1 MEFQENINDL
11 KSVSFDLLYS
21 QVSSLIASYNELKV
35 SGKID
40 DAFEKRLLLLQGTIS
55 NMKNLIQSVEDFND
69 LDENVIEKNNS
80 FDVKEVVAD
89 NKSSEEA
96 TTNTSGIVFSAPLIS
111 STPTSSGSII
121 NDSSNTSVQNVSS
134 VTNEDSIKPVIE
146 NTSVPSSGSIINDSG
161 NTSVQN
167 VSSVTNE
174 DSIKPVIENTSV
186 PSSGSIIND
195 SSNTSTQSDIGS
207 LIFSAPANTDVTP
220 ISPDG
225 VTINNNSVAVEEAPI
240 PVSSN
245 DMVVG
250 NSTVAEEAIP
260 TNFSSENA
268 ISVSVPPEGTVPVSV
283 SSEDTA
289 SVGSSEQVIAP
300 VNPADVNVRAIASLE
315 KFRRISDSP
324 VKAII
329 VNDSQFNK
337 LVSSLGL
344 QTEQLDF
351 GASSSDENMS
361 VEAMIEKAND
371 LYSQGNK
378 QAAEEIYNK
387 INSMTLVKKAA

>member
-80 FDVKEVVAD
+80 FDVKE
-89 NKSSEEA
+89 NKSSKET
-96 TTNTSGIVFSAPLIS
+96 TTNASGIVFSAPLIS

-121 NDSSNTSVQNVSS
+121 NDSSNTFVQNVSS

-146 NTSVPSSGSIINDSG
+146 NTSVPSSGSIIND
-161 NTSVQN
+161 N
-167 VSSVTNE
+167 
-174 DSIKPVIENTSV
+174 
-186 PSSGSIIND
+186 
-195 SSNTSTQSDIGS
+195 SNTSTQSDIGS
-207 LIFSAPANTDVTP
+207 LIFSAPANTEVTP
-220 ISPDG
+220 KSPDG
-225 VTINNNSVAVEEAPI
+225 VTINNNSVAVEEA
-240 PVSSN
+240 
-245 DMVVG
+245 
-250 NSTVAEEAIP
+250 IP
-260 TNFSSENA
+260 TNVSSENA
-268 ISVSVPPEGTVPVSV
+268 IPVSVPPEGTVPVSV

-300 VNPADVNVRAIASLE
+300 SNPADVNVRAIASLE

-337 LVSSLGL
+337 LVSSLSL

-351 GASSSDENMS
+351 GASSSDDNMS

-371 LYSQGNK
+371 LYSHGNK

>member
-80 FDVKEVVAD
+80 FDVKE
-89 NKSSEEA
+89 NKSSKET
-96 TTNTSGIVFSAPLIS
+96 TTNASGIVFSAPLIS

-121 NDSSNTSVQNVSS
+121 NDSSNTF
-134 VTNEDSIKPVIE
+134 
-146 NTSVPSSGSIINDSG
+146 
-161 NTSVQN
+161 VQN

-207 LIFSAPANTDVTP
+207 LIFGAPANTEVTP

-225 VTINNNSVAVEEAPI
+225 VTINNNSVAVE
-240 PVSSN
+240 
-245 DMVVG
+245 G
-250 NSTVAEEAIP
+250 AIP
-260 TNFSSENA
+260 TNVSSKNA
-268 ISVSVPPEGTVPVSV
+268 IPVSVPPEGTVPVSV

-300 VNPADVNVRAIASLE
+300 GNPADVNVRAIASLE

-351 GASSSDENMS
+351 GASSSDDNMS

-371 LYSQGNK
+371 LYSHGNK

>member
-80 FDVKEVVAD
+80 FDVKE
-89 NKSSEEA
+89 NKSSKET
-96 TTNTSGIVFSAPLIS
+96 TTNASGIVFSAPLIS

-121 NDSSNTSVQNVSS
+121 NDSSNTFVQNVSS

-146 NTSVPSSGSIINDSG
+146 NTSVPSSGSIINDNS
-161 NTSVQN
+161 NTFVQN

-195 SSNTSTQSDIGS
+195 NSNTSTQSDIGS
-207 LIFSAPANTDVTP
+207 LIFSAPANTEVTP

-225 VTINNNSVAVEEAPI
+225 VTINNNSVAVEEA
-240 PVSSN
+240 
-245 DMVVG
+245 
-250 NSTVAEEAIP
+250 IP
-260 TNFSSENA
+260 TNVSSKNA
-268 ISVSVPPEGTVPVSV
+268 IPVSVPPEGTVPVSV

-300 VNPADVNVRAIASLE
+300 GNPADVNVRAIASLE

-337 LVSSLGL
+337 LVSSLSL

-351 GASSSDENMS
+351 GASSSDDNMS

-371 LYSQGNK
+371 LYSHGNK

>member
-96 TTNTSGIVFSAPLIS
+96 TTNASGIVFSAPLIS

-121 NDSSNTSVQNVSS
+121 NDSSNISVQNVSS
-134 VTNEDSIKPVIE
+134 VTNENSA
-146 NTSVPSSGSIINDSG
+146 
-161 NTSVQN
+161 
-167 VSSVTNE
+167 
-174 DSIKPVIENTSV
+174 KPVIENTSV

-207 LIFSAPANTDVTP
+207 LIFSAPANTEITP
-220 ISPDG
+220 ISPDD

-240 PVSSN
+240 PISSN
-245 DMVVG
+245 DRVVA
-250 NSTVAEEAIP
+250 NSTVVKEEAIP
-260 TNFSSENA
+260 TNVSSENV
-268 ISVSVPPEGTVPVSV
+268 IPVSVPPEGTVPVSI

-289 SVGSSEQVIAP
+289 SVGGSEQVIAP
-300 VNPADVNVRAIASLE
+300 GNPADVNVRAIASLE

-351 GASSSDENMS
+351 GASSSDDNMS

>member
-80 FDVKEVVAD
+80 FDVKE
-89 NKSSEEA
+89 NKSSKET
-96 TTNTSGIVFSAPLIS
+96 TTNASGIVFSAPLIS

-121 NDSSNTSVQNVSS
+121 NDSSNTFVQNVSS
-134 VTNEDSIKPVIE
+134 VTNED
-146 NTSVPSSGSIINDSG
+146 NA
-161 NTSVQN
+161 
-167 VSSVTNE
+167 
-174 DSIKPVIENTSV
+174 KPVIENTSV

-207 LIFSAPANTDVTP
+207 LIFSAPANTEVTP

-225 VTINNNSVAVEEAPI
+225 VTINNNSVAVEEA
-240 PVSSN
+240 
-245 DMVVG
+245 
-250 NSTVAEEAIP
+250 IP
-260 TNFSSENA
+260 TNVSSKNA
-268 ISVSVPPEGTVPVSV
+268 IPVSVPPEGTVPVSV

-289 SVGSSEQVIAP
+289 SVGNSEQVIAP
-300 VNPADVNVRAIASLE
+300 GNPADVNVRAIASLE

-351 GASSSDENMS
+351 GASSSDDNMS

-371 LYSQGNK
+371 LYSHGNK

>member
-96 TTNTSGIVFSAPLIS
+96 TTNASGIVFSAPLIS

-146 NTSVPSSGSIINDSG
+146 NTSVPSSGSIINDS
-161 NTSVQN
+161 
-167 VSSVTNE
+167 
-174 DSIKPVIENTSV
+174 
-186 PSSGSIIND
+186 
-195 SSNTSTQSDIGS
+195 SNTSTQSDIGS
-207 LIFSAPANTDVTP
+207 LIFSAPANTEVTP

-240 PVSSN
+240 PISSN
-245 DMVVG
+245 DRVVG
-250 NSTVAEEAIP
+250 NSTVVEEAIP
-260 TNFSSENA
+260 TNVSSENA
-268 ISVSVPPEGTVPVSV
+268 IPVSVSPEGTVPVSV

-351 GASSSDENMS
+351 GASSSDDNMS

>member
-40 DAFEKRLLLLQGTIS
+40 DTFEKRLLLLQGTIS

-80 FDVKEVVAD
+80 FDVKE
-89 NKSSEEA
+89 NKSSKET
-96 TTNTSGIVFSAPLIS
+96 TTNASGIVFSAPLIS
-111 STPTSSGSII
+111 SIPT
-121 NDSSNTSVQNVSS
+121 
-134 VTNEDSIKPVIE
+134 
-146 NTSVPSSGSIINDSG
+146 
-161 NTSVQN
+161 
-167 VSSVTNE
+167 
-174 DSIKPVIENTSV
+174 
-186 PSSGSIIND
+186 SSGSIIND

-207 LIFSAPANTDVTP
+207 LIFSAPANTEVTP

-225 VTINNNSVAVEEAPI
+225 VTINNNSVAVEEAI
-240 PVSSN
+240 STNVSSKN
-245 DMVVG
+245 
-250 NSTVAEEAIP
+250 AIP
-260 TNFSSENA
+260 
-268 ISVSVPPEGTVPVSV
+268 VSVPPEGTVPVSV

-289 SVGSSEQVIAP
+289 SVGNSEQVIAP
-300 VNPADVNVRAIASLE
+300 GNPADVNVRAIASLE

-351 GASSSDENMS
+351 GATSSDDNMS

-371 LYSQGNK
+371 LYSHGNK

>member
-80 FDVKEVVAD
+80 FDVKE
-89 NKSSEEA
+89 NKSSKET
-96 TTNTSGIVFSAPLIS
+96 TTNASGIVFSAPLIS

-121 NDSSNTSVQNVSS
+121 NDSSNTFVQNVSS

-146 NTSVPSSGSIINDSG
+146 NTSVPSSGSIIND
-161 NTSVQN
+161 N
-167 VSSVTNE
+167 
-174 DSIKPVIENTSV
+174 
-186 PSSGSIIND
+186 
-195 SSNTSTQSDIGS
+195 SNTSTQSDIGS
-207 LIFSAPANTDVTP
+207 LIFSAPANTEVTP

-225 VTINNNSVAVEEAPI
+225 VTINNNSVAVEEA
-240 PVSSN
+240 
-245 DMVVG
+245 
-250 NSTVAEEAIP
+250 IP
-260 TNFSSENA
+260 TNVSSKNA
-268 ISVSVPPEGTVPVSV
+268 IPVSVPPEGTVPVSV

-300 VNPADVNVRAIASLE
+300 GNPADVNVRAIASLE

-337 LVSSLGL
+337 LVSSLSL

-351 GASSSDENMS
+351 GASSSDDNMS

-371 LYSQGNK
+371 LYSHGNK

>member
-40 DAFEKRLLLLQGTIS
+40 DTFEKRLLLLQGTIS

-80 FDVKEVVAD
+80 FDVKE
-89 NKSSEEA
+89 NKSSKET
-96 TTNTSGIVFSAPLIS
+96 TTNASGIVFSAPLIS
-111 STPTSSGSII
+111 SIPTSSGSII
-121 NDSSNTSVQNVSS
+121 NDSSNTF
-134 VTNEDSIKPVIE
+134 
-146 NTSVPSSGSIINDSG
+146 
-161 NTSVQN
+161 VQN

-207 LIFSAPANTDVTP
+207 LIFSAPANTEVTP

-225 VTINNNSVAVEEAPI
+225 VTINNNSVAVEEAI
-240 PVSSN
+240 STNVSSKN
-245 DMVVG
+245 
-250 NSTVAEEAIP
+250 AIP
-260 TNFSSENA
+260 
-268 ISVSVPPEGTVPVSV
+268 VSVPPEGTVPVSV

-289 SVGSSEQVIAP
+289 SVGNSEQVIAP
-300 VNPADVNVRAIASLE
+300 GNPADVNVRAIASLE

-351 GASSSDENMS
+351 GATSSDDNMS

-371 LYSQGNK
+371 LYSHGNK